1 MSFNKHPW
9 EGDVRI
15 WRLLTICT
23 FAALAGCASSS
34 GAKFTEANA
43 VAPRLAPDKG
53 RIYFYRSGSIVGV
66 AIQPEIKLNNEPIG
80 RAVPGGFFFVD
91 RPRGSY
97 EVSTATEVETKLAFA
112 LTSGETKYIRIS
124 ISPGVFA
131 GHMQF
136 ELANKPA
143 AEAELASLN
152 RTETIASR

>member
-1 MSFNKHPW
+1 MSFSKHPW
-9 EGDVRI
+9 EVDVRI

-23 FAALAGCASSS
+23 FAALAGCANSS
-34 GAKFTEANA
+34 GEKFTDAN
-43 VAPRLAPDKG
+43 VAAPKLASDKG

-66 AIQPEIKLNNEPIG
+66 AIQPEIKLNNEPVG
-80 RAVPGGFFFVD
+80 RAFPGGFFFVD

-97 EVSTATEVETKLAFA
+97 EASTATEAETKLAFA

-124 ISPGVFA
+124 ISPGLFA

-136 ELANKPA
+136 ELVNKPV

-152 RTETIASR
+152 RTESIASR